1 MKVRE
6 NIKFQIEIKNRF
18 QILKINKTNMEKY
31 EPHNIVI
38 TIITEEVTENIWK

>member
-1 MKVRE
+1 MNVRE

-31 EPHNIVI
+31 AQQSATYNYRRD
-38 TIITEEVTENIWK
+38 NRGNNWK